1 MKEVRSNRKDIGV
14 ENLGDLRQFLTELK
28 KIDDLI
34 LIQDEVSTKHEIAAV
49 MKENDGGPA
58 LLFKRVKGYQN
69 SVVAGVCGTRERI
82 YRALKTGRENFYER
96 LHSAIKAPIPPKV
109 IDGCP
114 VKEVL
119 EKPNLQKIPI
129 LTHYERDPG
138 PYLTSAIVAANS
150 PDGSIENIS
159 IHRMLVVDEQHLAI
173 RVVGGR
179 HLQRL
184 YRMADTEGKPL
195 DVAIAVGIHPAIML
209 AAATPAPFGV
219 SEYQIANV
227 LLNGGLK
234 LTRCEHVGVCVP
246 ADAELVLE
254 GRLYPKK
261 EVPEGPFVDITQTYD
276 IVRDQPIIEI
286 IGVMRRRDYY
296 YQALLPGGLEHRL
309 LMGLPIEA
317 KIFEAVQG
325 VVPVKAVNLP
335 PGGCNWFHAVISI
348 DKQYEGDGKNALLAA
363 FAAHKSLKHAIV
375 VDSDID
381 VFDMEQVEWA
391 IATRFRGEE
400 DLLVIERAR
409 GSSLDPASDQ
419 ELELTTKVGVDATRP
434 LSKLL
439 TKFEKAKPLHGKNV
453 AKILRKIRA
462 CREA

>member
-1 MKEVRSNRKDIGV
+1 MKEVRNNRKDNGV
-14 ENLGDLRQFLTELK
+14 ENLADLRQFLSDLEKTN
-28 KIDDLI
+28 DLI
-34 LIQDEVSTKHEIAAV
+34 IIQDEASARYEIAAI
-49 MKENDGGPA
+49 MKQTNGGPA
-58 LLFKRVKGYQN
+58 LLFERVKDYQN

-82 YRALKTGRENFYER
+82 YRALKTSKENFCER
-96 LHSAIKAPIPPKV
+96 LHRAIKAPIPPKV
-109 IDGCP
+109 VDDCP

-119 EKPNLQKIPI
+119 EKPNLRKIPI

-150 PDGSIENIS
+150 PDGRIENIS
-159 IHRMLVVDEQHLAI
+159 IHRMLVVDERHLAI

-184 YRMADTEGKPL
+184 YQMADAQGKPL

-209 AAATPAPFGV
+209 VAATPAPFGV

-234 LTRCEHVGVCVP
+234 LTKCKHVGVRVP

-276 IVRDQPIIEI
+276 IVRRQPIIEI
-286 IGVMRRRDYY
+286 VGVMRRRNYY

-317 KIFEAVQG
+317 KILEAVQG
-325 VVPVKAVNLP
+325 VAPVKAVNLP
-335 PGGCNWFHAVISI
+335 SGGCNWFHAVISI

-434 LSKLL
+434 LSKPA
-439 TKFEKAKPLHGKNV
+439 TKFEKVKLSQGKTV
-453 AKILRKIRA
+453 MKILRKIRT
-462 CREA
+462 CRET